1 MSRSRTKR
9 QAERGRGTIHPSHAL
24 GHPRPPR
31 VVVDACVLHAVFIR
45 DLLMH
50 FACMG
55 FMTPLWTARIEE
67 EWMESVRRR
76 HPSIDR
82 SRLQAVAHHMRS
94 ILPASYL
101 PGTLETPA
109 WLRPHLQGL
118 PDPKDAHVVVAAI
131 IGGADS
137 ICTFDRRG
145 FPPRLL
151 GPLGVRTI
159 SPDDLIVGFIQH
171 GKIDSIAPVRGHRA
185 ALRSPPVSAADY
197 TSMASANRLPRTTAI
212 LHRMQAHI

>member
-1 MSRSRTKR
+1 MNC
-9 QAERGRGTIHPSHAL
+9 A
-24 GHPRPPR
+24 
-31 VVVDACVLHAVFIR
+31 IR
-45 DLLMH
+45 LP
-50 FACMG
+50 FQG
-55 FMTPLWTARIEE
+55 
-67 EWMESVRRR
+67 V
-76 HPSIDR
+76 
-82 SRLQAVAHHMRS
+82 
-94 ILPASYL
+94 PASYL

-145 FPPRLL
+145 FPRRLL

-171 GKIDSIAPVRGHRA
+171 GKTDSIAPVRGHRA

-197 TSMASANRLPRTTAI
+197 TGMASANRLPRTTAI
-212 LHRMQAHI
+212 LHQMQAHI